1 MRFRQFQ
8 QVALARDIP
17 HEKLRS
23 GDLATI
29 VDVHPKAGGEA
40 GYSVEVFNALGDT
53 IAVTV
58 VPESL
63 LDELTADEVLH
74 VRSLAS

>member
-1 MRFRQFQ
+1 
-8 QVALARDIP
+8 
-17 HEKLRS
+17 
-23 GDLATI
+23 LATI